1 MLQKDVLLRGF
12 FIGCRDFLSAAE
24 TPDKIESSIP
34 VTAAILIKTGS
45 MDLRRFVLNLI
56 E

>member
-12 FIGCRDFLSAAE
+12 FILSAAE